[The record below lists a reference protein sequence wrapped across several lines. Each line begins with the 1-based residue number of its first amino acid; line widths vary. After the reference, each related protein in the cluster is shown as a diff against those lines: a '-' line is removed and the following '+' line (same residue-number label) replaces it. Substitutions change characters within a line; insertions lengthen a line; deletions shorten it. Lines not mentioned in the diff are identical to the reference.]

1 MSSLP
6 SPFPNRSLEALAL
19 DTQALSCEEARFKA
33 CTLRRAET
41 LRSARLSRFP
51 TRFAANYTIHVA
63 FGALPSST

>member
-19 DTQALSCEEARFKA
+19 ETCALSCEEARFRLA
-33 CTLRRAET
+33 RAET

-63 FGALPSST
+63 FEALPSDT